1 MQIMHISGS
10 EVGICLYADFMSSRL
25 KTSSGAPT
33 PRANLAKRL
42 VCNVANVSETARG
55 NRFTAPNKG
64 AVMEAGLAIVDQ
76 ANFVDH
82 LRRSARLEDGES
94 LGVASLLL
102 ALNYSVSS
110 QRSAPEV
117 AVDIFASPRAAP
129 TFIAFRDHIDTGPRS
144 WLMTTS
150 NYSLICENAWTHHLS
165 LRISGSGAP
174 CLSQR
179 I

>member
-1 MQIMHISGS
+1 
-10 EVGICLYADFMSSRL
+10 MSSRL
-25 KTSSGAPT
+25 KTSSGACT

-64 AVMEAGLAIVDQ
+64 AVMKAGLAIVDQ

-129 TFIAFRDHIDTGPRS
+129 TFIAFRDHILGHRSAFVADDDSSIDMYNNDVGKKSAQKFMKQTGDLKAATLYFAS
-144 WLMTTS
+144 
-150 NYSLICENAWTHHLS
+150 
-165 LRISGSGAP
+165 
-174 CLSQR
+174 
-179 I
+179 